1 MAIINRGKVGGKM
14 SRGYGF
20 KNISS
25 VTIKGV
31 YYIIPFA
38 ITGGVLISL
47 AYITDMIFSSTA
59 IYGLGSEN
67 PVAVILKSIGT
78 LTFSLMLPV
87 LAGVIATEITDKG
100 AFMAGLAGGYLAQ
113 TGATLMLPYGDTT
126 AVSGFIGAIF
136 AGVAAG
142 LIYKALK
149 KILSK
154 VKESYKHIA
163 KTILTPFITLF
174 VTSVLI
180 LSINPVVGILNTGLS
195 ALLMIISEANPVAF
209 GALIGIMTA
218 IDMGGTISKAAFIF
232 ATAGIASGEYTAMA
246 AVMSAGMTVSLSIAL
261 CSTVFKIKFSKKESE
276 LAKAN
281 LLFGL
286 LNITEGAI
294 PIVAK
299 NPLRVIPACTIGAAI
314 SGALSAG
321 FGCTLIAPFGGLL
334 VIPLVGKPLFFILSV
349 LTGTLIGA
357 VMLGIMKK
365 EPKTNYKEPV
375 KVEIK
380 NSSPE

>member
-1 MAIINRGKVGGKM
+1 M
-14 SRGYGF
+14 SRGFGL

-25 VTIKGV
+25 ATVKGV
-31 YYIIPFA
+31 YFIIPFA
-38 ITGGVLISL
+38 VTGGVLISL

-78 LTFSLMLPV
+78 LAFSFMLPV
-87 LAGVIATEITDKG
+87 LAGAIATELSDKG

-113 TGATLMLPYGDTT
+113 TGATLMLPFGDTT

-136 AGVAAG
+136 AGITSG
-142 LIYKALK
+142 IIYRALK
-149 KILSK
+149 KLFSK
-154 VKESYKHIA
+154 TRESYKHIV
-163 KTILTPFITLF
+163 KNILMPFITLLI
-174 VTSVLI
+174 TSALI
-180 LSINPVVGILNTGLS
+180 LSLNPVAGLLNTGLS
-195 ALLMIISEANPVAF
+195 AMLMVISEANPVAF
-209 GALIGIMTA
+209 GALLGIMTA
-218 IDMGGTISKAAFIF
+218 IDMGGTFSKAAFIF

-246 AVMSAGMTVSLSIAL
+246 AVTSAGMTVSLSIAL
-261 CSTVFKIKFSKKESE
+261 CSVVFRIKFTKKEAE

-281 LLFGL
+281 ILFGM
-286 LNITEGAI
+286 LNITESAI
-294 PIVAK
+294 PIAAK
-299 NPLRVIPACTIGAAI
+299 SPLRVIPACTIGAAI

-334 VIPLVGKPLFFILSV
+334 VIPLVGKPLFFVVSV

-365 EPKTNYKEPV
+365 EPKVSYKEAV
-375 KVEIK
+375 KIEIK
-380 NSSPE
+380 NSSPK

>member
-1 MAIINRGKVGGKM
+1 M

-25 VTIKGV
+25 ATIKGV

-38 ITGGVLISL
+38 VTGGVLISL

-67 PVAVILKSIGT
+67 PIAVILKSIGT

-136 AGVAAG
+136 AGTASG
-142 LIYKALK
+142 LIYKTLK
-149 KILSK
+149 KLFLK
-154 VKESYKHIA
+154 VKESYNHIS
-163 KTILTPFITLF
+163 KNILLPFATLIITAI
-174 VTSVLI
+174 LI
-180 LSINPVVGILNTGLS
+180 LSINPVVGMLNTGVS
-195 ALLMIISEANPVAF
+195 ALLMVISEANPVAF
-209 GALIGIMTA
+209 GALLGIMTA
-218 IDMGGTISKAAFIF
+218 IDMGGTFSKAAFIF
-232 ATAGIASGEYTAMA
+232 ATAGLASNEYTAMA
-246 AVMSAGMTVSLSIAL
+246 AVVSAGMTVSLSIAL
-261 CSTVFKIKFSKKESE
+261 CSAVFRIKFTKKETE

-281 LLFGL
+281 ILFGL

-294 PIVAK
+294 PIAAK
-299 NPLRVIPACTIGAAI
+299 SPLRVIPACTIGAAI

-334 VIPLVGKPLFFILSV
+334 VIPLVGNPLLFIVSV

-365 EPKTNYKEPV
+365 EPKTNFKETV

-380 NSSPE
+380 NSSPD